1 MLSIEVSNTSKQYEL
16 IKANDSKLFTL
27 NFGVNFQ
34 AGKCAEFSLS
44 MFTVLCTEYPEN
56 LLIQQLLWRM
66 KLMHSS
72 YLITPKQEDNSFTKF

>member
-1 MLSIEVSNTSKQYEL
+1 MLSNTSKQYEL

-34 AGKCAEFSLS
+34 ARNVRNFSLS
-44 MFTVLCTEYPEN
+44 MFTVLCTEYPES

-66 KLMHSS
+66 KLKHSS
-72 YLITPKQEDNSFTKF
+72 YLITPKPEDNSFTKF